1 MRDALSKKIVDIEP
15 SGIRKFFDIVSEMP
29 DAISLGVGE
38 PDFDTPY
45 RVREEGIYS
54 LEKGRTFY
62 TSNAGLKELRDEISR
77 YIARKYNLITDF
89 GKIMDPLA
97 DKILVISAL
106 VIFVQLEYIPGWM
119 SIIVLARE
127 FLISGIRI
135 LAAAKGEIIA
145 AGNLGK
151 YKTTSQMI
159 VIVIALAIGPIGFNL
174 ADRFF
179 TIAEILMLIPVILTI
194 WSGWE
199 YTFKAKHYFL
209 EQ

>member
-1 MRDALSKKIVDIEP
+1 MNLPNRLTMIRFALAIPFIIFLTISANESEYSLIFRLISLIIFAIASLTD
-15 SGIRKFFDIVSEMP
+15 FFD
-29 DAISLGVGE
+29 G
-38 PDFDTPY
+38 
-45 RVREEGIYS
+45 
-54 LEKGRTFY
+54 
-62 TSNAGLKELRDEISR
+62 

-106 VIFVQLEYIPGWM
+106 VVFVELNYIPAWM

-135 LAAAKGEIIA
+135 MAAAKGEIIA

-159 VIVIALAIGPIGFNL
+159 VILTSLFIGPIGFHLFNIY
-174 ADRFF
+174 F
-179 TIAEILMLIPVILTI
+179 TFAEVLMLVPVILTI
-194 WSGWE
+194 WSGVE
-199 YTFKAKHYFL
+199 YTFKAKHYFI
-209 EQ
+209 E